1 MNELDSIS
9 EPDELPRVSIMLVEA
24 RTAKRLSQ
32 EDVASQLFLTA
43 TIIRQM
49 DEGLFH
55 VMSKPAYVRG
65 YLRTYAKVIGL
76 SGDDVIEAFN
86 ETQVVEVDASEVH
99 ELIEAPSSANRFTG
113 SVVQTGLIGL
123 GLILLVMILVWAFS
137 SDEEEQVG
145 YRPDHIEAPAAE
157 VGQPEPAGV
166 QDSEPLLGGVKV
178 SSDAAIEVSTD
189 TESETPVTVLT
200 STAVR
205 AKPVAIKSTPVRAK
219 PVAIKSTPVQSPV
232 VSQAQGPQ
240 AEVASAEVASAEGQ
254 SSLLERKADNAVA
267 DIVAT
272 TSMDDEP
279 EQLLVSDAS
288 ITRVRQGAAS
298 LITVSTAGDDTL
310 EINFTDECWVEVSNA
325 AGDQIYGDLNRAGDT
340 LVVVGRA
347 PFEVLFGKAP
357 AAQLVFNGQG
367 ISLDRYTADDLTAK
381 IKLPR

>member
-137 SDEEEQVG
+137 SDEEGQVG

-166 QDSEPLLGGVKV
+166 QDREPLLGGVKV

-205 AKPVAIKSTPVRAK
+205 AKA
-219 PVAIKSTPVQSPV
+219 VAIKSTPVQSPM

>member
-76 SGDDVIEAFN
+76 SGDNVIEAFN

-137 SDEEEQVG
+137 SDEEGQVG

-205 AKPVAIKSTPVRAK
+205 AKPVAIKSTPV
-219 PVAIKSTPVQSPV
+219 QSPV
-232 VSQAQGPQ
+232 VSQAQEPQ
-240 AEVASAEVASAEGQ
+240 AEVASAEGQ